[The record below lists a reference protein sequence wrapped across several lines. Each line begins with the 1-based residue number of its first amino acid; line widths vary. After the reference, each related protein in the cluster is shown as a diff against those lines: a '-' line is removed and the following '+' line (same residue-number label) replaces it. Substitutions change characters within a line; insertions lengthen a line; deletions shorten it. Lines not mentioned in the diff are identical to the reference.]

1 MVRQH
6 KAFIAG
12 IPLALVLTTGCG
24 RQLIE
29 ATSDSATD
37 TEGDETSEDEIGD
50 SGTETSTTNGTETTS
65 TDDGCPVGTEGC
77 PCTDEGECASG
88 FTCRANICVIAGL
101 PGDGGPIGGD
111 DAGPSLDGGPTFPAP
126 ARPSGAVG
134 GAGIAASE
142 SFRANIA
149 VGASSAVNGQT
160 QSSSFR
166 LTLGA
171 Q

>member
-1 MVRQH
+1 MNVR
-6 KAFIAG
+6 AR
-12 IPLALVLTTGCG
+12 LALLALALAVAAGPACLYPD
-24 RQLIE
+24 R
-29 ATSDSATD
+29 DVV
-37 TEGDETSEDEIGD
+37 IG
-50 SGTETSTTNGTETTS
+50 NL
-65 TDDGCPVGTEGC
+65 

-111 DAGPSLDGGPTFPAP
+111 DAGPSLDGGPAFPAP